1 MEAIMADKVG
11 GGGTGRGGK
20 KDREREI
27 GRPGVPT
34 RTTETTVYRN
44 REGVGTYGAPWTAYS
59 AACGGGRGL
68 GVNTVAGDARPTQS
82 CGRSGLPHASCPT
95 LELPAKICT

>member
-1 MEAIMADKVG
+1 MADKVG
-11 GGGTGRGGK
+11 GGGTDRRTE
-20 KDREREI
+20 RERMHRRANASDGNNYRTGTI
-27 GRPGVPT
+27 GGS
-34 RTTETTVYRN
+34 
-44 REGVGTYGAPWTAYS
+44 GTAWGTMDRVF
-59 AACGGGRGL
+59 CGLWRWWSGL